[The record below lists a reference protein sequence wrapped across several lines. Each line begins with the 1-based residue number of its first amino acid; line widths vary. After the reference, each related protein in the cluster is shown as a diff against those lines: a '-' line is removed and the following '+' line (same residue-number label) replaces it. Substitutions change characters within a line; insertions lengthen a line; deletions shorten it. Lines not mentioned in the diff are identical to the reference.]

1 MDEKQNYERCD
12 VDNDYEGVEQIG
24 DEYFY
29 RSKKQK
35 HQQTAEDRLYGVFA
49 DSDSEGEGRGKKRS
63 RKPADF
69 SKPVGFVSSGITQDT
84 TQKPE
89 DVIKSERQ
97 TMPAAASTGLGAHAG
112 LGAGAGLG
120 ASPGLG
126 ASGGLGFTSQ
136 QPPQDQD
143 MQEEQES
150 LLPTAFGQRYS
161 TCCCFQVACK
171 AYFCERPA
179 VPFPSAPFCC
189 ILPVGAGLCSL
200 QRSVLKHKQHSARK
214 RLSKPSPKLV
224 QQQTL
229 VNSSSTPRALGKRCL
244 RRWGMWQGRALGPR
258 VREFPDLLRPSS
270 GPRRLG
276 LVPAAMLSTNCLWRL
291 SSHRQNQR

>member
-1 MDEKQNYERCD
+1 MDERQNYERFN

-89 DVIKSERQ
+89 DVIKSEHQ
-97 TMPAAASTGLGAHAG
+97 TMPAAASTGLGANAG
-112 LGAGAGLG
+112 LGAGAG
-120 ASPGLG
+120 ASAGLG

-136 QPPQDQD
+136 QPHQDED

-150 LLPTAFGQRYS
+150 LLPTAFGQRYT
-161 TCCCFQVACK
+161 TCCGFYVACK
-171 AYFCERPA
+171 AYFCERCVVPSLFLQHPLAAFYLWVQDHA
-179 VPFPSAPFCC
+179 V
-189 ILPVGAGLCSL
+189 CST
-200 QRSVLKHKQHSARK
+200 AC
-214 RLSKPSPKLV
+214 
-224 QQQTL
+224 
-229 VNSSSTPRALGKRCL
+229 SST
-244 RRWGMWQGRALGPR
+244 
-258 VREFPDLLRPSS
+258 SS
-270 GPRRLG
+270 TAPERGCQSQ
-276 LVPAAMLSTNCLWRL
+276 AQNWC
-291 SSHRQNQR
+291 SSRHW